1 MDKIEQLFDATEHPD
16 RYTQSEIDNLLSDP
30 EVKDVFNLLD
40 KTKSSL
46 TTIHVPDVNEE
57 WKNFDRIHSKSTT
70 ASRFKILNMF
80 SRNIAASIAIGIVSF
95 ATVAAVLG
103 VSVKYLSEKNI
114 SIESSKFES
123 SISDI
128 TAKPDTINV
137 IEDLPVVS
145 PEIIIFDNETFETI
159 LLNIVRYYDYNL
171 IFDTDKSKNLRL
183 YFHWNQANTI
193 EDVVE
198 NLNNF
203 EQVHISVENNVL
215 KVD

>member
-46 TTIHVPDVNEE
+46 TTIHVPDVNEA
-57 WKNFDRIHSKSTT
+57 WKNFDRIHSKST
-70 ASRFKILNMF
+70 AAPRFKILNMF

>member
-46 TTIHVPDVNEE
+46 TTIHEPDVNEE